1 MAGTAHRVFL
11 ILMTIAF
18 LAPVAPPN
26 LPLPG
31 RDEGVFLYVGQQINA
46 GQIPYRDVWD
56 HKGPLI
62 YYINALGL
70 ALTGSVWGVWLLE
83 VAFLLA
89 GSWLAYATLKKLF
102 GAPIAFASSVCWLA
116 GLQITLDGGNTI
128 EEFALLFEFLAL
140 YLFFRVAAETRHF
153 WNEFFIGVCAALA
166 FALRPNNIGIYLAI
180 GSFFLLIIVFSK
192 AERSHAARQLLGMAL
207 GCIGVLTALGLY
219 FIWQNAFAQLYDAL
233 FVYNYY
239 YSRQVLARKAALK
252 IFNSLVYGLQRLQFL
267 PILGAAGILNAG
279 GYLALNRTFTNPRA
293 RLALLLAL
301 AVPMQLILAV
311 MSGRQYLHYYA
322 AWLSVLAFL
331 IGFLLFGI
339 QLLIERAF
347 QPGKVVA
354 RVNIV
359 LIYGF
364 ALWTGFSPAV
374 RVAPTLQ
381 HLVVFLQT
389 EKALTAPDVS
399 ATELAPYL
407 EYVTREID
415 VSRPVL
421 IWNNLAIVNFLS
433 GRRAPGRFVYTYALN
448 TPGYLTPA
456 LADEFLAALKS
467 QKPVI
472 LDATSTD
479 SSMSGIDS
487 LAWKKQPL
495 TQKIILYIEEH
506 YQHVTDIGPARWPV
520 WVFKGE

>member
-1 MAGTAHRVFL
+1 
-11 ILMTIAF
+11 
-18 LAPVAPPN
+18 
-26 LPLPG
+26 
-31 RDEGVFLYVGQQINA
+31 
-46 GQIPYRDVWD
+46 
-56 HKGPLI
+56 
-62 YYINALGL
+62 
-70 ALTGSVWGVWLLE
+70 
-83 VAFLLA
+83 
-89 GSWLAYATLKKLF
+89 
-102 GAPIAFASSVCWLA
+102 
-116 GLQITLDGGNTI
+116 
-128 EEFALLFEFLAL
+128 
-140 YLFFRVAAETRHF
+140 
-153 WNEFFIGVCAALA
+153 
-166 FALRPNNIGIYLAI
+166 
-180 GSFFLLIIVFSK
+180 
-192 AERSHAARQLLGMAL
+192 
-207 GCIGVLTALGLY
+207 
-219 FIWQNAFAQLYDAL
+219 
-233 FVYNYY
+233 
-239 YSRQVLARKAALK
+239 
-252 IFNSLVYGLQRLQFL
+252 
-267 PILGAAGILNAG
+267 
-279 GYLALNRTFTNPRA
+279 
-293 RLALLLAL
+293 
-301 AVPMQLILAV
+301 
-311 MSGRQYLHYYA
+311 
-322 AWLSVLAFL
+322 
-331 IGFLLFGI
+331 
-339 QLLIERAF
+339 
-347 QPGKVVA
+347 
-354 RVNIV
+354 VNIV